1 MLASSVAPVASPLM
15 INFRDAATHI
25 PGLKPG
31 KLFRTSVC
39 FTPGPE
45 ITAIVDLRRRGAQL
59 ERWHVPENRP
69 QSVVKRYHVPFVGS
83 QAGLALLYG
92 LPFAKKIELM
102 CCLRENSNVEMVVG
116 SHYFQSP
123 REITQMYLTMTELGS
138 GELFQIFQIF
148 EQETNGQGAV
158 AVHCVAGKDR
168 TGIVVALL
176 ARLCDAEVAHIAL
189 DYSLSQAN
197 LLATSS
203 AELGN
208 DPFLADYKDGML
220 TSSPA
225 LAMERFLLELEHT
238 YGSVRRFLVQK
249 VGLKEQVLDS
259 IVSRLKA

>member
-1 MLASSVAPVASPLM
+1 M

-25 PGLKPG
+25 PGLRPG

-59 ERWHVPENRP
+59 EPWHVPENRP
-69 QSVVKRYHVPFVGS
+69 QSEVKRYHVPFVGS
-83 QAGLALLYG
+83 LAGLALLYG
-92 LPFAKKIELM
+92 LPFAKKTELV
-102 CCLRENSNVEMVVG
+102 CCSRGGSNVETIVG

-123 REITQMYLTMTELGS
+123 REITEMYLTMTELGS
-138 GELFQIFQIF
+138 GELFQIFQII
-148 EQETNGQGAV
+148 ERESSGHGAV
-158 AVHCVAGKDR
+158 VVHCVGGKDR

-176 ARLCDAEVAHIAL
+176 ARLCDVSVPQIAF

-197 LLATSS
+197 LLAASS
-203 AELGN
+203 AELAN

-225 LAMERFLLELEHT
+225 LAMERFLFELEHK

-249 VGLKEQVLDS
+249 VGLEERVLDS